1 MKSSWK
7 TTRGDTTYYF
17 EQSGDRF
24 SYGGP
29 TCTSLW
35 ILSKTE
41 GEEHMSRF
49 PDMHVRLNAT
59 CAEVEDAFFEMLCD
73 VRDDD
78 FDY

>member
-1 MKSSWK
+1 MKTSWE

-29 TCTSLW
+29 TCTSIR

-41 GEEHMSRF
+41 GDAHMSRH
-49 PDMHVRLNAT
+49 PDLHVRLNAT
-59 CAEVEDAFFEMLCD
+59 CEEVEDAFFRTQLDE
-73 VRDDD
+73 RDADI
-78 FDY
+78 DY